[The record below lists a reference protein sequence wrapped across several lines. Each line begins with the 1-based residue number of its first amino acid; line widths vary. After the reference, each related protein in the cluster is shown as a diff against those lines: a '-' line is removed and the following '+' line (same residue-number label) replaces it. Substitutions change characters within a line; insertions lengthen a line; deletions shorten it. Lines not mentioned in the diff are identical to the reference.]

1 MPDHPDVETIASIA
15 VDCGLKLHQRVGPGL
30 LETAYE
36 KVLARMLEARGLS
49 VETQKLI
56 PVKIDDLV
64 VEQGFRA
71 DLIVQ
76 GRLLIEVKSVSR
88 LEPVHTKQV
97 LTYLRFLGIPL
108 GLLMN
113 FSGMTFRE
121 GLRRVVNNHVDV
133 GNSSLSIHN

>member
-1 MPDHPDVETIASIA
+1 
-15 VDCGLKLHQRVGPGL
+15 
-30 LETAYE
+30 
-36 KVLARMLEARGLS
+36 MLEARGLS